1 MRQDR
6 TVDQFHALGNETR
19 LQVFG
24 KLMKVAPDG
33 LAAGE
38 IARDLDVAPNTL
50 SGHLAV
56 LTRAGLASY
65 RRQGRSLIYS
75 VELDTVSAFL
85 VDFVE
90 TWCNGHRELAERI
103 VRDNGASDSARSKV

>member
-1 MRQDR
+1 
-6 TVDQFHALGNETR
+6 
-19 LQVFG
+19 
-24 KLMKVAPDG
+24 MKVAPEG

-65 RRQGRSLIYS
+65 RRQGRSLIYR
-75 VELDTVSAFL
+75 VELETVSAFL
-85 VDFVE
+85 ADFVDN
-90 TWCNGHRELAERI
+90 WCNGHDGISAGI
-103 VRDNGASDSARSKV
+103 ARDGGLRDQPRSSA